1 MSYINVLKGVP
12 EAMSQP
18 AGIAALAS
26 LGIHGAI
33 AFLLPLMP
41 VDSAKSTKQ
50 ASITKP
56 VDVSEL
62 TPSEQSRI
70 PQAATLQ
77 PGAPNTLL
85 PLPAQGQ
92 IVGQTPFPGVP
103 NSAGSN
109 PVGSSS
115 ITNPPSGAPFVPA
128 VTTPPI
134 GQLDQTTAFQTNS
147 YPSKGKI
154 STSRLSGLITSSANY
169 SGSKL
174 PVTPPRRKARGGG
187 SVASN
192 SFSGSSTVTPDFNGS
207 SGKTQ
212 PMDDNAP
219 AKIKDSSSIL
229 SAGTSAGSSPELNAD
244 GTQKFGEPILL
255 NGSGETTPNTSTATA
270 TNTNNPLSNG
280 YANNIATGTK
290 VVDQIVKFR
299 EQYKNLATAAS
310 IDVTS
315 DSGKITGIVYGG
327 MVIKNKEGEV
337 DIIELVDGSKPS
349 KEVRDAVLGYLQKN
363 PIAAINGRP
372 TYVSFRI
379 SPKSGDTTTQ
389 TQVKPETNQSQQPVV
404 IPSSTVPN
412 SAKPVKVE
420 VGQQNNSTTTSEPL
434 KPIDKL
440 RQRVRELSKNT
451 ESESS
456 PTQVVTQEISKP
468 TGETEVKPF
477 LNKLRQ
483 YRDQK
488 SNSNQ

>member
-92 IVGQTPFPGVP
+92 IVGQTTLPGVP
-103 NSAGSN
+103 NSA
-109 PVGSSS
+109 GSSS

-134 GQLDQTTAFQTNS
+134 GQLDQTTSFQTNS

-169 SGSKL
+169 NGSKL
-174 PVTPPRRKARGGG
+174 PVTPGRKARGGG
-187 SVASN
+187 S
-192 SFSGSSTVTPDFNGS
+192 GSSTGFSQSPATIPDFIGNN

-212 PMDDNAP
+212 PMGEDDNTP

-229 SAGTSAGSSPELNAD
+229 SAGTSAGSPLALNPD
-244 GTQKFGEPILL
+244 GTQKFGDPILL
-255 NGSGETTPNTSTATA
+255 NGSGETTSNTSTATA

-299 EQYKNLATAAS
+299 EQYKNLVTAVPIS
-310 IDVTS
+310 VTS
-315 DSGKITGIVYGG
+315 DNSKITSIVDGG

-337 DIIELVDGSKPS
+337 DTIELLDGSKPS

-451 ESESS
+451 ESEPSQ
-456 PTQVVTQEISKP
+456 TQVVTQETSKP